1 MVSLINTKIKISII
15 NKLITEINYIIST
28 ILNKITMSSNNI
40 TSINNLI
47 NNDQED
53 EDRKFLRAAAE
64 AIVATSMNNE
74 IDPTILELLR
84 RIQYANAPNPG
95 GATTSGG
102 GGGGGEVNTIN
113 PLQQRQNGHIGTSSH
128 AINNFIDESTNTNS
142 TRMNSIN
149 SINSINSTNS
159 KSLINPAKNS
169 HHFPTF
175 NLNYF
180 ENLAEQ
186 NNNNGNS
193 NSNNNISK
201 NHEESIGP
209 TNITSS
215 NITSQDKTW
224 SLQSNSTTQSNITSP
239 IESYSHGSNGS
250 IESKNSINSN
260 DIKPFICQDCSL
272 SFRRSSDL
280 RRHQR
285 AHLPILP
292 HICKMCGKG
301 FARKDALKRHS
312 DTLTCKRNREKL
324 LSSGGDV
331 ESILNEAKRQGHDL

>member
-1 MVSLINTKIKISII
+1 
-15 NKLITEINYIIST
+15 
-28 ILNKITMSSNNI
+28 MSSNNI
-40 TSINNLI
+40 ASINNLI
-47 NNDQED
+47 NSEED

-84 RIQYANAPNPG
+84 RIQYANAPTSSNNNNNTSVASSTTGTANPLETSLT
-95 GATTSGG
+95 APNTISFLDTTS
-102 GGGGGEVNTIN
+102 N
-113 PLQQRQNGHIGTSSH
+113 L
-128 AINNFIDESTNTNS
+128 
-142 TRMNSIN
+142 
-149 SINSINSTNS
+149 
-159 KSLINPAKNS
+159 NPAKNA

-180 ENLAEQ
+180 ESLAEQ
-186 NNNNGNS
+186 QEPHQGVPSTNSTQNNNGS
-193 NSNNNISK
+193 NQPLQDQAS
-201 NHEESIGP
+201 
-209 TNITSS
+209 TSS
-215 NITSQDKTW
+215 WSMTNSQQTPTPNSHTSTPP
-224 SLQSNSTTQSNITSP
+224 SARGSS
-239 IESYSHGSNGS
+239 SHLG
-250 IESKNSINSN
+250 ET
-260 DIKPFICQDCSL
+260 KPFICNDCSL

-331 ESILNEAKRQGHDL
+331 ESILAEAKKQGHDV

>member
-1 MVSLINTKIKISII
+1 M
-15 NKLITEINYIIST
+15 ST
-28 ILNKITMSSNNI
+28 NNI
-40 TSINNLI
+40 TSINHLV
-47 NNDQED
+47 NNDESD

-84 RIQYANAPNPG
+84 RIQYANAPNPTG
-95 GATTSGG
+95 TTTSVITPGDPSSSTTRNPL
-102 GGGGGEVNTIN
+102 EPLNSVSHTPNTIN
-113 PLQQRQNGHIGTSSH
+113 NFGSAGLDNGLNI
-128 AINNFIDESTNTNS
+128 
-142 TRMNSIN
+142 
-149 SINSINSTNS
+149 
-159 KSLINPAKNS
+159 AKNS

-180 ENLAEQ
+180 ENIENNRSNST
-186 NNNNGNS
+186 NNNN
-193 NSNNNISK
+193 NNNNHLDTDPASVSSWSISQQTPTPQSHTSSTPPSAK
-201 NHEESIGP
+201 QPSSSIGE
-209 TNITSS
+209 T
-215 NITSQDKTW
+215 
-224 SLQSNSTTQSNITSP
+224 
-239 IESYSHGSNGS
+239 
-250 IESKNSINSN
+250 
-260 DIKPFICQDCSL
+260 KPFICTDCTL

-331 ESILNEAKRQGHDL
+331 ESILEEAKKQGHDV

>member
-1 MVSLINTKIKISII
+1 MTESEYDSDQYLTPQESYEQNGWCFLILKSNYLNCTNTFP
-15 NKLITEINYIIST
+15 EINHLVSS
-28 ILNKITMSSNNI
+28 ILNKLKMSSNHI
-40 TSINNLI
+40 ASINNLI

-84 RIQYANAPNPG
+84 RIQYANAPNSTASPL
-95 GATTSGG
+95 ATTTTS
-102 GGGGGEVNTIN
+102 TSISSN
-113 PLQQRQNGHIGTSSH
+113 PLEPRTTTTPNVNFLDTTS
-128 AINNFIDESTNTNS
+128 N
-142 TRMNSIN
+142 
-149 SINSINSTNS
+149 
-159 KSLINPAKNS
+159 LNPAKNS

-175 NLNYF
+175 NLDYF
-180 ENLAEQ
+180 ENLANEQ
-186 NNNNGNS
+186 QQKRESTTNPTHLHSSLEPPLPPVSASSSSWSITNS
-193 NSNNNISK
+193 QQQT
-201 NHEESIGP
+201 P
-209 TNITSS
+209 TPN
-215 NITSQDKTW
+215 SQD
-224 SLQSNSTTQSNITSP
+224 STTPPSA
-239 IESYSHGSNGS
+239 
-250 IESKNSINSN
+250 KSINGHEP
-260 DIKPFICQDCSL
+260 KPFICNDCSL

-292 HICKMCGKG
+292 HICRMCGKG

-331 ESILNEAKRQGHDL
+331 ESILAEAKKQGHDV